1 MVDGCNITC
10 GIGVIA
16 VELGTSMTA
25 TKSIRRYQWIS
36 TRRLRI
42 ALIDTRD
49 SSLVDTRILI
59 LISIGAS
66 AVELGTSMT
75 VSESIRRYR
84 WISTRRLRIAL
95 VDTCTWI
102 SIRVSIVESRPN
114 MPTVTKSIHRY

>member
-1 MVDGCNITC
+1 LVDGCNITC

-75 VSESIRRYR
+75 VSKSICQYR

-95 VDTCTWI
+95 VDTRIWI
-102 SIRVSIVESRPN
+102 SIGASAVEMRTSMTATESIR
-114 MPTVTKSIHRY
+114 RY